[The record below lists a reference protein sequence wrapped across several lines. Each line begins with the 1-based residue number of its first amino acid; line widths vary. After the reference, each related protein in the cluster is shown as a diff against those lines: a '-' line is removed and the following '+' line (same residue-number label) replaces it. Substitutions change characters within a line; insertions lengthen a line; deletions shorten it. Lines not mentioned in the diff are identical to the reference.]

1 MEGYFGAG
9 QSIMPGWYPDPAGR
23 FEQRYWNG
31 AAWTEQVMS
40 GGVQGYDPLPPAPPT
55 IPQQTAYAGLP
66 SAPALYGP
74 APGTPPPYGGAPVQP
89 SPYGGAPVQPYAF
102 APAPTRARSARRMV
116 AALVGAAGGTLVIAA
131 TYMDWLSGGFLSV
144 SGWDLYD
151 LRAKMGG
158 STADKFIVTDMFG
171 SGTPFF
177 TGLTTLIL
185 GIAVVVAALVLAL
198 ALAAQGP
205 GGSGGGARVLSLLAS
220 LMAVVASAVATF
232 NLVMWAVKG
241 NDQGVDA
248 AAGLYLVLAGSLVA
262 MFALGLAAKR

>member
-9 QSIMPGWYPDPAGR
+9 QSITPGWYPDPAGR

-40 GGVQGYDPLPPAPPT
+40 RGVPGYDPLPPAPPA
-55 IPQQTAYAGLP
+55 IPQQTAYSGLP
-66 SAPALYGP
+66 SPPTLYGP
-74 APGTPPPYGGAPVQP
+74 TPGTPPPYGGASVQP
-89 SPYGGAPVQPYAF
+89 SPHGGAPVQPYAF

-131 TYMDWLSGGFLSV
+131 TYMNWLSGGFLSV

-177 TGLTTLIL
+177 TGLTTLII
-185 GIAVVVAALVLAL
+185 GIAVVVAALLLAL
-198 ALAAQGP
+198 ALAAQGS
-205 GGSGGGARVLSLLAS
+205 GGSGGGASVLSLLAS
-220 LMAVVASAVATF
+220 LMAIVASAVATF
-232 NLVMWAVKG
+232 NLVMWTVKG